1 MNPMV
6 SDPLGSGAVFW
17 GHPGAVNMTR
27 TNYTVHR
34 SMDGGATVR
43 HSHLTLTCSCGRMP
57 ALSSPAATVAQWELL
72 NRVTPSGAGYS
83 DMHFIPHGPGGVPYL
98 GVLFQRTLWEN
109 GVEGGGYNLAFAHVA
124 LPAADG
130 LQGQPDS

>member
-43 HSHLTLTCSCGRMP
+43 HSHHPDTD
-57 ALSSPAATVAQWELL
+57 LL
-72 NRVTPSGAGYS
+72 VRSHACT
-83 DMHFIPHGPGGVPYL
+83 
-98 GVLFQRTLWEN
+98 
-109 GVEGGGYNLAFAHVA
+109 
-124 LPAADG
+124 
-130 LQGQPDS
+130 

>member
-1 MNPMV
+1 
-6 SDPLGSGAVFW
+6 
-17 GHPGAVNMTR
+17 
-27 TNYTVHR
+27 
-34 SMDGGATVR
+34 
-43 HSHLTLTCSCGRMP
+43 MP
-57 ALSSPAATVAQWELL
+57 ALSSSAATVTQWDLL

-83 DMHFIPHGPGGVPYL
+83 DMHLIPHGPGGVPYL

-130 LQGQPDS
+130 LQGQIPNK